1 MPAGKTICEQPQR
14 RLCMTRCFCIVGI
27 VLPFGFTAA
36 AQDRSYLAGQVFR
49 DCEMCPEMVVL
60 PDRRL
65 ALGC

>member
-1 MPAGKTICEQPQR
+1 
-14 RLCMTRCFCIVGI
+14 MTRCFCIVGI